1 MSEENSSPVANN
13 APEMV
18 QEGQQS
24 TENQQPAKPEIK
36 VDEKFASKFA
46 ALTRK
51 EKEIAAARKLHEQ
64 QMSEFKQQQAEI
76 QKMREEIEQE
86 KQSWKSKLK
95 QNPLKALEE
104 EGFSFEDLNN
114 IALNDSNPT
123 VEMQIRRLQEEMD
136 SKYSRELAEL
146 KKQLQEKEESEA
158 RTNLER
164 QQIAYKRSLEET
176 IDQNVEKYEL
186 SSLYKGDAVQLAYEV
201 TEEYYNEHKKVLSV
215 EEALDLVEAYF
226 EDEAS
231 KVLAAK
237 KLAAKSASKGQEPQ
251 SQSGK
256 KESVTISNS
265 MAAEVPRNGSRTLS
279 REESLK
285 EAAKLIRFTS

>member
-1 MSEENSSPVANN
+1 
-13 APEMV
+13 
-18 QEGQQS
+18 
-24 TENQQPAKPEIK
+24 
-36 VDEKFASKFA
+36 
-46 ALTRK
+46 
-51 EKEIAAARKLHEQ
+51 
-64 QMSEFKQQQAEI
+64 MSEFKQQQAEI